1 MSHPVPPPKLPAIVQ
16 NLPPQMPSDGSR
28 VKSPVVVSQS
38 TTANSSASPKTREST
53 TPKPT
58 TDTAKSAAILGS
70 EVGVGYPVEQ
80 FEVINDDTGF
90 VKAAT
95 PVKPAPPSSS
105 VESRNRAIA
114 ALKKALATSKRQ
126 QRQTNLARSQK
137 PIPAFR
143 PSTSVVVNQR
153 LVSQI
158 VAPPTPTNRPL
169 NNASESPFQPQEI
182 DFQAPA
188 PKEQRPS
195 KPSQAT
201 PQPSSQPA
209 GTAPARRIVEVSS
222 DRQEYDAQRQIITA
236 EGNVTVRIED
246 AVLDADRLQVSL
258 PNLIAVGE
266 GNVAFTRGQQVLRG
280 QRFTY
285 NIVQNTGN
293 VQNGSGAIYIPTAS
307 ADFSDTLPTDVT
319 AGRIAPRPL
328 SDRITANQ
336 PLQNVSGAG
345 GTNIV
350 FGAGGRGRNIPGLQE
365 GGDVR
370 RLRFEANQ
378 INFYPEGWKANDVR
392 ITNDPFSPPELE
404 LRANTVTLTRETP
417 LRDRI
422 RTTGQRLVFDQGLS
436 LPVPR
441 NQAVID
447 RTERESSPGLFQLG
461 YDGVDRGGLYIERGF
476 PILNN
481 EAVQFNLK
489 PQFYVQRSVEEGVDP
504 SAFGLRANLRA
515 NAGPRT
521 ALTGIA
527 TFTNLDLDQFEDN
540 FRSSLR
546 LQQLVGTRLPH
557 TVSLEY
563 SYRDRLYNGTLG
575 YQDVQSSIGALVT
588 SPAIPLGDTG
598 IALSYQ
604 AGFQYVNADT
614 DRLELLEPDRENNRT
629 SLSRFQGSFALD
641 RRFPIWQGQA
651 LPATR
656 EAGLRY
662 TPAPVVPYLAAIAG
676 VRGTSSFYSNGD
688 NQSVLIGTIGL
699 EGQIGH
705 LSRSFL
711 DYTAFNIRYSDGL
724 RDGIS
729 PFLFDRAADTRVIDF
744 GFTQQIYGPLL
755 VGFQTA
761 INLENNETLSTDY
774 ILEYRRRTYGIL
786 LRYNPELEIGSIGLR
801 ISDFN
806 WSGGADPFSNN
817 EVRPVVGGVR
827 Q

>member
-1 MSHPVPPPKLPAIVQ
+1 V
-16 NLPPQMPSDGSR
+16 
-28 VKSPVVVSQS
+28 
-38 TTANSSASPKTREST
+38 
-53 TPKPT
+53 
-58 TDTAKSAAILGS
+58 
-70 EVGVGYPVEQ
+70 
-80 FEVINDDTGF
+80 
-90 VKAAT
+90 
-95 PVKPAPPSSS
+95 
-105 VESRNRAIA
+105 
-114 ALKKALATSKRQ
+114 
-126 QRQTNLARSQK
+126 
-137 PIPAFR
+137 
-143 PSTSVVVNQR
+143 
-153 LVSQI
+153 
-158 VAPPTPTNRPL
+158 
-169 NNASESPFQPQEI
+169 
-182 DFQAPA
+182 
-188 PKEQRPS
+188 
-195 KPSQAT
+195 T
-201 PQPSSQPA
+201 PQPANQRSQPTQPA
-209 GTAPARRIVEVSS
+209 GTAPTKRRIVEVSS

-236 EGNVTVRIED
+236 EGNVTVRLED
-246 AVLDADRLQVSL
+246 TVLDADRLQVSL

-285 NIVQNTGN
+285 NIVQNSGN
-293 VQNGSGAIYIPTAS
+293 IQNGRGAVYIPTAS

-319 AGRIAPRPL
+319 AGRIAPRPP

-336 PLQNVSGAG
+336 PLQNVSSAG

-350 FGAGGRGRNIPGLQE
+350 FGGGGRGRDIPGLQE

-422 RTTGQRLVFDQGLS
+422 RTTGQRLVFDQGLT

-447 RTERESSPGLFQLG
+447 RTERESSPGLFQIG

-476 PILNN
+476 PIFNN
-481 EAVQFNLK
+481 EAVQFNLR

-515 NAGPRT
+515 NAGTRT

-588 SPAIPLGDTG
+588 SPAIPLGNTG
-598 IALSYQ
+598 ISLSYQ
-604 AGFQYVNADT
+604 AGVQNVNADT

-629 SLSRFQGSFALD
+629 SLSRFQGSVALD
-641 RRFPIWQGQA
+641 RRFPLWQGKA

-662 TPAPVVPYLAAIAG
+662 TPTPVVPYLAAIAG

-688 NQSVLIGTIGL
+688 RQSILLGTIGL

-705 LSRSFL
+705 FSRSFL

-761 INLENNETLSTDY
+761 INLENNETISTDY
-774 ILEYRRRTYGIL
+774 ILEYRRRTYGII

-817 EVRPVVGGVR
+817 EVRPVVNGVR
-827 Q
+827 QR